1 VLSQRHAS
9 IQLPSMPVHRS
20 AIQHHADNIFIG
32 CVAPSHEQGD
42 IVAVDVAD
50 VHTYIVPFPLL
61 HLHCCR
67 SCITF
72 EVAFGKLDEKSKS
85 ETCKK
90 RQFSE
95 WGEGWGDTSDDWL
108 VKLMII
114 IIVIIIIIDHLPGPP
129 DQNACVV
136 NTWPDQFTTAT
147 K

>member
-1 VLSQRHAS
+1 MSLSARGGAGAPASAEANTVQIYPSVLSQRHAS

-50 VHTYIVPFPLL
+50 VLTYIVPFPLL

-72 EVAFGKLDEKSKS
+72 EVAFGKLDEKLKS
-85 ETCKK
+85 ENMQKEAV
-90 RQFSE
+90 F
-95 WGEGWGDTSDDWL
+95 
-108 VKLMII
+108 
-114 IIVIIIIIDHLPGPP
+114 
-129 DQNACVV
+129 
-136 NTWPDQFTTAT
+136 
-147 K
+147 